1 MMSTTT
7 SRVQP
12 LLDDEEEEAEG
23 GLRRITGT
31 DTSGDRDDE
40 ALPPVGGSIGVV
52 SHPDGYQYVVK
63 ARLAVTVHALLDVV
77 ETSNTFSATVELGL
91 EWEVSEDQWIGCET
105 FWRDHFI
112 PKVLRV
118 FFDNAKDRENLFAA
132 DANEDERV
140 GRDDVGAPLVD
151 SDTGKRARLFR
162 LRRRRTVEFRQPL
175 ALQHYPFDYQVLAIR
190 CVAEGAE
197 LFGKYFQLEL
207 LHPKRSNYGPG
218 RHTVVEDADHV
229 DDLDIESIFALDGRD
244 LAKPGSERPRPQ
256 EYAVLLFVSR
266 QYNSTLMNAIMPV
279 VFIEILSVIVY
290 WVEPC
295 DVADRAAITTT
306 LFLAAV
312 TFKTYMSTLLP
323 ALPYLTSVERFLM
336 AGTVLLLC
344 QGVMIAWVGTWCV
357 NDENTPG
364 FPGTPYSLKFKK
376 HEPNVDDAENWRKSP
391 DGTTAAYWRD
401 DDADYWRSSDEAR
414 RPGGVL
420 ADQVAYYLTIFWI
433 TTTFLF
439 FFNRILK
446 LYYKLYRIDYEK
458 AVAESLGDERALN
471 KQSILSYVA
480 RRACCC
486 YSPAPAVWRRGAGH
500 ADKTRQHEER
510 RRRAV
515 AFFRDLASQSLEG
528 YTNPEMRHL
537 PSKQVRCGAAG
548 TAGPVVEER
557 FASTKGRETEEPA
570 AAAAVAEKD
579 RCIIFDVGTG
589 EAKAIT
595 CSYVNGADGKHAVRV
610 EDLDNG
616 SFRDKETGGK
626 LPVRDLCHG
635 GDASQFINFVGDKI
649 LPRVVVQGS
658 AKPPFDVV
666 ELKKAP
672 GLFVVSAWAE
682 EDKKKW
688 PAPVGTA
695 VVFCNRQL
703 YSPELAKKRLA
714 RAAQKQAAL
723 EVGDRVRAKVA
734 IRYARDAEGSA
745 VPIGDDAAPEAIILP
760 GAGGAVMS
768 LEGTKFLTVRWD
780 DHEELGDALV
790 KADDVDAVAE
800 VVFRFW
806 THATIE
812 YAYQTGA
819 GSGLAHAR
827 WVRPRVVVGTGS
839 WFRTS
844 RDATRD
850 TAHNMFVTLRKKYD
864 ATIVLL
870 SDVEEASFEETATLY
885 AHKETNLELPYAI
898 ISGGSGSTQASC
910 VAPADI
916 GDIIEAPEKL
926 WKQHLELEDGAAT
939 VVHRWHSECSHV
951 YEDHHG
957 AKVKHFDESK
967 EYWGY
972 VYDIEFSGRRG
983 LYRVDNIERV
993 IKRNNGATRQSAPH
1007 LIDCGVSAG
1016 RKLLKDAATVGEGAD
1031 EWRKRINTKFSTA
1044 GFNRDAFI
1052 RSCTLMGTCFYAA
1065 KYAKVSTCVPDES
1078 GGMILREIPVKEAR
1092 ELFEKAAEKIL
1103 TTAEDIEEKACGT
1116 SSTDQTLKL
1125 VRAELGVH
1133 DDKLDQVLS
1142 NLLIQIRICKM
1153 LGDAVKVRYVRD
1165 WTIGTTKFR
1174 TTWSAGYYLQDVVR
1188 RRPNLLAEEG
1198 TGFKDLI

>member
-1 MMSTTT
+1 M
-7 SRVQP
+7 
-12 LLDDEEEEAEG
+12 
-23 GLRRITGT
+23 
-31 DTSGDRDDE
+31 
-40 ALPPVGGSIGVV
+40 
-52 SHPDGYQYVVK
+52 
-63 ARLAVTVHALLDVV
+63 
-77 ETSNTFSATVELGL
+77 N
-91 EWEVSEDQWIGCET
+91 
-105 FWRDHFI
+105 
-112 PKVLRV
+112 
-118 FFDNAKDRENLFAA
+118 
-132 DANEDERV
+132 
-140 GRDDVGAPLVD
+140 
-151 SDTGKRARLFR
+151 
-162 LRRRRTVEFRQPL
+162 
-175 ALQHYPFDYQVLAIR
+175 
-190 CVAEGAE
+190 
-197 LFGKYFQLEL
+197 
-207 LHPKRSNYGPG
+207 
-218 RHTVVEDADHV
+218 
-229 DDLDIESIFALDGRD
+229 IECIFALDGHD

-344 QGVMIAWVGTWCV
+344 QGIMIAYVGTWCI

-364 FPGTPYSLKFKK
+364 FPGTPYSLRFKK
-376 HEPNVDDAENWRKSP
+376 HEPDVDDAAHWRYSP

-414 RPGGVL
+414 ERLSVL
-420 ADQVAYYLTIFWI
+420 ADQGAYYMTIISWLLTV
-433 TTTFLF
+433 LALC
-439 FFNRILK
+439 NRIIRLN
-446 LYYKLYRIDYEK
+446 YKLYRIHHKK
-458 AVAESLGDERALN
+458 AVAEAGGDGRALK
-471 KQSILSYVA
+471 KQSALWYVV
-480 RRACCC
+480 RRACGLN
-486 YSPAPAVWRRGAGH
+486 SPASTVRRHGA
-500 ADKTRQHEER
+500 ATTQRTRAQEER

-515 AFFRDLASQSLEG
+515 AFFRDLALQSLEG

-537 PSKQVRCGAAG
+537 PSKQVRCGAAA
-548 TAGPVVEER
+548 TGPVVEER
-557 FASTKGRETEEPA
+557 FCSTKGRETEEPPPPRPWRKRIDA
-570 AAAAVAEKD
+570 SSS
-579 RCIIFDVGTG
+579 TWPG

-610 EDLDNG
+610 EDLPNG
-616 SFRDKETGGK
+616 KFLDKTTGDK
-626 LPVRDLCHG
+626 LPGRDLCHG
-635 GDASQFINFVGDKI
+635 GDASQFIDFVGEKL

-745 VPIGDDAAPEAIILP
+745 VPIGDDAAAEAIILP

-806 THATIE
+806 THATVE
-812 YAYQTGA
+812 YAYQA
-819 GSGLAHAR
+819 GSGSGSAHAR

-885 AHKETNLELPYAI
+885 AHKVKNLELPDAI

-916 GDIIEAPEKL
+916 SDIIEAPEKL

-951 YEDHHG
+951 YEDHHN

-993 IKRNNGATRQSAPH
+993 IKRQSGATRQSAPH

-1016 RKLLKDAATVGEGAD
+1016 RKLLIEAATVARAPD

-1044 GFNRDAFI
+1044 GFNRDALI
-1052 RSCTLMGTCFYAA
+1052 RSCTLMGTCFTPPNMQ
-1065 KYAKVSTCVPDES
+1065 KCRHV
-1078 GGMILREIPVKEAR
+1078 LRRRP
-1092 ELFEKAAEKIL
+1092 
-1103 TTAEDIEEKACGT
+1103 
-1116 SSTDQTLKL
+1116 Q
-1125 VRAELGVH
+1125 LG
-1133 DDKLDQVLS
+1133 Q
-1142 NLLIQIRICKM
+1142 R
-1153 LGDAVKVRYVRD
+1153 
-1165 WTIGTTKFR
+1165 
-1174 TTWSAGYYLQDVVR
+1174 SAGVVR
-1188 RRPNLLAEEG
+1188 RGRAENPNDGGGHRGESTRYVVARPHARWSSPSPSPRRQAG
-1198 TGFKDLI
+1198 PGACRIF